1 MTGIDEALHAPHPQ
15 YPGVL
20 GVEGDPYRRPG
31 QIGGRA

>member
-1 MTGIDEALHAPHPQ
+1 MRPSIPITSQCPE
-15 YPGVL
+15 VV